1 MPVRWPTA
9 IEVLQKKVL
18 KIFPK
23 IYPSPFA
30 ASINAE
36 YRSGQ
41 LAGLYVDHKQIT
53 HSTLE
58 GMSRDQLEKRL
69 EELESKIGE
78 AKNIIDV
85 TPETK

>member
-1 MPVRWPTA
+1 MREQSA
-9 IEVLQKKVL
+9 QKGQ
-18 KIFPK
+18 FT
-23 IYPSPFA
+23 

-58 GMSRDQLEKRL
+58 GMSRDQLEQRL
-69 EELESKIGE
+69 QELENKIGE

-85 TPETK
+85 TPDKIETK